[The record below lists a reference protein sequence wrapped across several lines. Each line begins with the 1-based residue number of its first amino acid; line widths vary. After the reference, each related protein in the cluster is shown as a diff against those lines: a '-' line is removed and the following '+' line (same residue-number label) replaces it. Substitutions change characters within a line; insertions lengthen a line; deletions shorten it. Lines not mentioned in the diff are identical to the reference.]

1 MFMINLRKRVKYM
14 VEDIYNKIAALENL
28 NKKIASNEYQYQF
41 LQKIKTTNFRNFAK
55 YSEIVIK
62 SPITAIVGK
71 NGTGKTTLLHLAGC
85 SYASDSKGKSFN
97 QFIPESQKD
106 HMPDDSR
113 YGFTYVNNIEN
124 ENNFV
129 WYEKRHEW
137 DRRGKNNRARRE
149 LLFIGFSKTIA
160 NVSVFKNYFDITD
173 KALNVRLNSIGT
185 NTISLDNK
193 IISKISEIVGKNY
206 SSIERRNDKYSLL
219 CENCYGYII
228 DGQYSDF
235 ACGAGEISIIRMLDL
250 IYNAPPNTLI
260 IIDEPEVAIHPSVQ
274 YKLLKIFMEL
284 ALSKNMQF
292 IFTTHSYFILKYL
305 NPDSIL
311 LLKNNNDNK
320 IISQNVNS
328 SVAFQNISE
337 QNIYKLEAF
346 VEDSIAADILNTIFK
361 NDVSIR
367 DQIKITKAISDG
379 WVSFIQR
386 EMPLRFYNWK
396 LYEQKDLRP
405 VLVLDGDVRDKI
417 KIDELKN
424 KYGNSSILKRDI
436 DSLGLDKVL
445 RQIGKYF
452 GLNSNKNIHFKSSF
466 YKHREDSKFAD
477 IISEYIGH
485 LSIYNL
491 FLPGNLSPE
500 SEMYN
505 WIKQKIEEDDIN
517 DLKIFIKP
525 DETDLLAN
533 LFANN
538 LPRTKSSEYSKE
550 QLFKLKQMATYPD
563 TFMQNLIQ
571 LYVRDKRNEAQINSI
586 MESFKNILN
595 SI

>member
-1 MFMINLRKRVKYM
+1 M
-14 VEDIYNKIAALENL
+14 VDEIYNKIVALDKL
-28 NKKIASNEYQYQF
+28 NKKIISNNYEHQF
-41 LQKIKTTNFRNFAK
+41 LKEIKTTNFRNFSQNSK
-55 YSEIVIK
+55 IVFR

-173 KALNVRLNSIGT
+173 KALNDRLNSIGT
-185 NTISLDNK
+185 NTIPLDNK

-219 CENCYGYII
+219 CENCNGYII

-250 IYNAPPNTLI
+250 IYNAPINALI

-274 YKLLKIFMEL
+274 YKLLEIFIEL

-320 IISQNVNS
+320 IVSQNVNS

-346 VEDSIAADILNTIFK
+346 VEDSVAADILNTIFK

-424 KYGNSSILKRDI
+424 KYGNSNILQRDI
-436 DSLGLDKVL
+436 DTLGLDKVL
-445 RQIGKYF
+445 HKIGKYF

-466 YKHREDSKFAD
+466 YKHREGLKFAN

-505 WIKQKIEEDDIN
+505 WIKQKIAEDDIS

-525 DETDLLAN
+525 DEIDSFTC
-533 LFANN
+533 LFTHN
-538 LPRTKSSEYSKE
+538 LPKTKSSEYSKE

-571 LYVRDKRNEAQINSI
+571 LYVRDKRNEAQINDI

>member
-1 MFMINLRKRVKYM
+1 MINLRKRVKYM
-14 VEDIYNKIAALENL
+14 VEDIYNKIAALEKL

-55 YSEIVIK
+55 DSEIVIK

-206 SSIERRNDKYSLL
+206 SSIERRNDQYSLL

>member
-1 MFMINLRKRVKYM
+1 MINLRKRVKYM
-14 VEDIYNKIAALENL
+14 VEDIYNKIAALEKL

-55 YSEIVIK
+55 DSEIVIK

-206 SSIERRNDKYSLL
+206 SSIERRNDQYSLL

-284 ALSKNMQF
+284 VLSKNMQF

>member
-14 VEDIYNKIAALENL
+14 VEDIYNKIAALEKL

-55 YSEIVIK
+55 DSEIVIK

-106 HMPDDSR
+106 HMPDGSR

-235 ACGAGEISIIRMLDL
+235 ACGAGEISVIRMLDL

-571 LYVRDKRNEAQINSI
+571 LYVRDKRNGAQINSI
-586 MESFKNILN
+586 MENFKNILN

>member
-1 MFMINLRKRVKYM
+1 MNINTSFYK
-14 VEDIYNKIAALENL
+14 
-28 NKKIASNEYQYQF
+28 
-41 LQKIKTTNFRNFAK
+41 KIKTTNFRNFAK
-55 YSEIVIK
+55 DSEIVIK
-62 SPITAIVGK
+62 SPITAIVWK

-235 ACGAGEISIIRMLDL
+235 ACGTGEISIIRMLDL
-250 IYNAPPNTLI
+250 IYNAPPNTL

-305 NPDSIL
+305 NLDSIL

-367 DQIKITKAISDG
+367 D
-379 WVSFIQR
+379 
-386 EMPLRFYNWK
+386 
-396 LYEQKDLRP
+396 
-405 VLVLDGDVRDKI
+405 
-417 KIDELKN
+417 
-424 KYGNSSILKRDI
+424 
-436 DSLGLDKVL
+436 
-445 RQIGKYF
+445 
-452 GLNSNKNIHFKSSF
+452 
-466 YKHREDSKFAD
+466 
-477 IISEYIGH
+477 
-485 LSIYNL
+485 
-491 FLPGNLSPE
+491 
-500 SEMYN
+500 
-505 WIKQKIEEDDIN
+505 
-517 DLKIFIKP
+517 
-525 DETDLLAN
+525 
-533 LFANN
+533 
-538 LPRTKSSEYSKE
+538 
-550 QLFKLKQMATYPD
+550 
-563 TFMQNLIQ
+563 
-571 LYVRDKRNEAQINSI
+571 
-586 MESFKNILN
+586 
-595 SI
+595 

>member
-14 VEDIYNKIAALENL
+14 VEDIYNKIAALEKL

-55 YSEIVIK
+55 DSEIVIK

-206 SSIERRNDKYSLL
+206 SSIERRNDQYSLL

-284 ALSKNMQF
+284 VLSKNMQF

>member
-1 MFMINLRKRVKYM
+1 MINIRKRVKYM
-14 VEDIYNKIAALENL
+14 VEDIYNKIAALEKL

-55 YSEIVIK
+55 DSEIVIK

-85 SYASDSKGKSFN
+85 SYASDLKGKSFN
-97 QFIPESQKD
+97 QYIPESQKD
-106 HMPDDSR
+106 HMPDDSK
-113 YGFTYVNNIEN
+113 YGFAYLNNGET

-137 DRRGKNNRARRE
+137 DRRGKNNRARRD
-149 LLFIGFSKTIA
+149 LLFIGFTKTVA
-160 NVSVFKNYFDITD
+160 NVSVFKNYFDITE
-173 KALNVRLNSIGT
+173 KALNDRLNSIGT
-185 NTISLDNK
+185 DTISLDNK
-193 IISKISEIVGKNY
+193 IINKISEIVGKKY
-206 SSIERRNDKYSLL
+206 DSIERRCDKYSLL

-250 IYNAPPNTLI
+250 IYNAPLNTLI

>member
-1 MFMINLRKRVKYM
+1 M
-14 VEDIYNKIAALENL
+14 VEDIYNKIAALEKL

-55 YSEIVIK
+55 DSEIVIK

-452 GLNSNKNIHFKSSF
+452 GLNRNKNIHFKSSF

-505 WIKQKIEEDDIN
+505 WIKQKIEDDDIN

>member
-1 MFMINLRKRVKYM
+1 M
-14 VEDIYNKIAALENL
+14 VEDIYNKIAALEKL

-55 YSEIVIK
+55 DSEIVIK

-71 NGTGKTTLLHLAGC
+71 NGTGKITLLHLAGC

-206 SSIERRNDKYSLL
+206 SSIERRNDQYSLL

-485 LSIYNL
+485 LFIYNL

-550 QLFKLKQMATYPD
+550 QLFKLKQMTTYPD

>member
-1 MFMINLRKRVKYM
+1 MINIRKRVKYM
-14 VEDIYNKIAALENL
+14 VEDIYNKIAALEKL

-55 YSEIVIK
+55 DSEIVIK

-206 SSIERRNDKYSLL
+206 SSIERRNDQYSLL

-485 LSIYNL
+485 LFIYNL

-550 QLFKLKQMATYPD
+550 QLFKLKQMTTYPD

>member
-1 MFMINLRKRVKYM
+1 M
-14 VEDIYNKIAALENL
+14 VEDIYNKIAALEKL

-41 LQKIKTTNFRNFAK
+41 LQKIKTTHFRNFAK
-55 YSEIVIK
+55 DSEIVIK

-85 SYASDSKGKSFN
+85 SYASDLKGKSFN
-97 QFIPESQKD
+97 QYIPESQKD
-106 HMPDDSR
+106 HMPDDSK
-113 YGFTYVNNIEN
+113 YGFAYLNNSET

-137 DRRGKNNRARRE
+137 DRRGKNSRARRD
-149 LLFIGFSKTIA
+149 LLFIGFTKTVA
-160 NVSVFKNYFDITD
+160 NVSVFKNYFDITE
-173 KALNVRLNSIGT
+173 KALNDRLNSIGT
-185 NTISLDNK
+185 DTISLDNK
-193 IISKISEIVGKNY
+193 IINKIIEIVGKKY
-206 SSIERRNDKYSLL
+206 DSIERRCDKYSLL

-250 IYNAPPNTLI
+250 IYNAPQNTLI

-346 VEDSIAADILNTIFK
+346 VEDSVAADILNTIFK

-424 KYGNSSILKRDI
+424 KYGNASILKRDI

-445 RQIGKYF
+445 HQIGKYF

-466 YKHREDSKFAD
+466 YKHREGSKFAD

-533 LFANN
+533 LFVNN
-538 LPRTKSSEYSKE
+538 LPRIKSSEYSK
-550 QLFKLKQMATYPD
+550 
-563 TFMQNLIQ
+563 
-571 LYVRDKRNEAQINSI
+571 
-586 MESFKNILN
+586 
-595 SI
+595 

>member
-1 MFMINLRKRVKYM
+1 MINIRKRVKYM
-14 VEDIYNKIAALENL
+14 VEDIYNKIAALEKL

-55 YSEIVIK
+55 DSEIVIK

-505 WIKQKIEEDDIN
+505 WIKQKIEDDDIN

>member
-1 MFMINLRKRVKYM
+1 
-14 VEDIYNKIAALENL
+14 
-28 NKKIASNEYQYQF
+28 
-41 LQKIKTTNFRNFAK
+41 
-55 YSEIVIK
+55 
-62 SPITAIVGK
+62 
-71 NGTGKTTLLHLAGC
+71 
-85 SYASDSKGKSFN
+85 
-97 QFIPESQKD
+97 
-106 HMPDDSR
+106 
-113 YGFTYVNNIEN
+113 
-124 ENNFV
+124 
-129 WYEKRHEW
+129 
-137 DRRGKNNRARRE
+137 
-149 LLFIGFSKTIA
+149 
-160 NVSVFKNYFDITD
+160 
-173 KALNVRLNSIGT
+173 
-185 NTISLDNK
+185 
-193 IISKISEIVGKNY
+193 
-206 SSIERRNDKYSLL
+206 
-219 CENCYGYII
+219 
-228 DGQYSDF
+228 
-235 ACGAGEISIIRMLDL
+235 MLDL

-533 LFANN
+533 LFANK

>member
-1 MFMINLRKRVKYM
+1 MINIRKRVKYM
-14 VEDIYNKIAALENL
+14 VEDIYNKIAALEKL

-55 YSEIVIK
+55 NSEIVIK

-173 KALNVRLNSIGT
+173 KALNDRLNSIGT

>member
-1 MFMINLRKRVKYM
+1 MINIRKRVKYM
-14 VEDIYNKIAALENL
+14 VEDIYNKIAALEKL

-55 YSEIVIK
+55 DSEIVIK

-206 SSIERRNDKYSLL
+206 SSIERRNDQYSLL

-361 NDVSIR
+361 NDISIR

>member
-14 VEDIYNKIAALENL
+14 VEDIYNKIAALEKL

-55 YSEIVIK
+55 DSEIVIK

-206 SSIERRNDKYSLL
+206 SSIERRNDQYSLL

-250 IYNAPPNTLI
+250 IYNAPLNTLI

-595 SI
+595 TI

>member
-1 MFMINLRKRVKYM
+1 MINIRKRVKYM
-14 VEDIYNKIAALENL
+14 VEDIYNKIAALEKL

-55 YSEIVIK
+55 DSEIVIK

-235 ACGAGEISIIRMLDL
+235 ACGTGEISIIRMLDL

-396 LYEQKDLRP
+396 LYEQKDYA
-405 VLVLDGDVRDKI
+405 K
-417 KIDELKN
+417 
-424 KYGNSSILKRDI
+424 
-436 DSLGLDKVL
+436 
-445 RQIGKYF
+445 
-452 GLNSNKNIHFKSSF
+452 
-466 YKHREDSKFAD
+466 
-477 IISEYIGH
+477 
-485 LSIYNL
+485 
-491 FLPGNLSPE
+491 
-500 SEMYN
+500 
-505 WIKQKIEEDDIN
+505 
-517 DLKIFIKP
+517 
-525 DETDLLAN
+525 
-533 LFANN
+533 
-538 LPRTKSSEYSKE
+538 
-550 QLFKLKQMATYPD
+550 
-563 TFMQNLIQ
+563 
-571 LYVRDKRNEAQINSI
+571 
-586 MESFKNILN
+586 
-595 SI
+595 

>member
-1 MFMINLRKRVKYM
+1 M
-14 VEDIYNKIAALENL
+14 VEDIYNKIAALEKL

-55 YSEIVIK
+55 DSEIVIK

-235 ACGAGEISIIRMLDL
+235 ACGTGEISIIRMLDL

>member
-1 MFMINLRKRVKYM
+1 MINIRKRVKYM
-14 VEDIYNKIAALENL
+14 VEDIYNKIAALEKL

-55 YSEIVIK
+55 DSEIVIK

-206 SSIERRNDKYSLL
+206 SSIERRNDQYSLL

-533 LFANN
+533 LFANK

>member
-1 MFMINLRKRVKYM
+1 M
-14 VEDIYNKIAALENL
+14 VEDIYNKIAALEKL

-55 YSEIVIK
+55 DSEIVIK

-85 SYASDSKGKSFN
+85 SYASDLKGKSFN
-97 QFIPESQKD
+97 QYIPESQKD
-106 HMPDDSR
+106 HMPDDSK
-113 YGFTYVNNIEN
+113 YGFAYLNNGET

-137 DRRGKNNRARRE
+137 DRRGKNNRARRD
-149 LLFIGFSKTIA
+149 LLFIGFTKTVA

-185 NTISLDNK
+185 NTIPLDNK

-284 ALSKNMQF
+284 ALSKDMQF

-379 WVSFIQR
+379 WVSFIQK

-436 DSLGLDKVL
+436 DFLGLDKVL

>member
-1 MFMINLRKRVKYM
+1 M
-14 VEDIYNKIAALENL
+14 VEDIYNKIAALEKL

-55 YSEIVIK
+55 DSEIVIK

-71 NGTGKTTLLHLAGC
+71 NGTGKITLLHLAGC

-206 SSIERRNDKYSLL
+206 SSIERRNDQYSLL

-533 LFANN
+533 LFANK

>member
-1 MFMINLRKRVKYM
+1 M
-14 VEDIYNKIAALENL
+14 VEDIYNKIAALEKL

-55 YSEIVIK
+55 DSEIVIK

-85 SYASDSKGKSFN
+85 SYASDLKGKSFN
-97 QFIPESQKD
+97 QYIPESQKD
-106 HMPDDSR
+106 HMPDDSK
-113 YGFTYVNNIEN
+113 YGFAYLNNGET

-137 DRRGKNNRARRE
+137 DRRGKNNRARRD
-149 LLFIGFSKTIA
+149 LLFIGFTKTVA
-160 NVSVFKNYFDITD
+160 NVSVFKNYFDITE
-173 KALNVRLNSIGT
+173 KALNDRLNSIGT
-185 NTISLDNK
+185 DTISLDNK
-193 IISKISEIVGKNY
+193 IINKISEIVGKKY
-206 SSIERRNDKYSLL
+206 DSIERRCDKYSLL

-250 IYNAPPNTLI
+250 IYNAPLNTLI

-485 LSIYNL
+485 LSICNL

>member
-1 MFMINLRKRVKYM
+1 M
-14 VEDIYNKIAALENL
+14 VEDIYNKIAALEKL

-55 YSEIVIK
+55 DSEIVIK

-206 SSIERRNDKYSLL
+206 SSIERRNDQYSLL

-417 KIDELKN
+417 KIDELNN

>member
-1 MFMINLRKRVKYM
+1 MINIRKRVKYM
-14 VEDIYNKIAALENL
+14 VEDIYNKIAALEKL

-55 YSEIVIK
+55 DSEIVIK

-206 SSIERRNDKYSLL
+206 SSIERRNDQYSLL

-250 IYNAPPNTLI
+250 IYNAPSNTLI

-550 QLFKLKQMATYPD
+550 QLFKLKQMTTYPD

>member
-1 MFMINLRKRVKYM
+1 M
-14 VEDIYNKIAALENL
+14 VEDIYNKIAALEKL

-55 YSEIVIK
+55 DSEIVIK

-173 KALNVRLNSIGT
+173 KALNDRLNSIGT

>member
-1 MFMINLRKRVKYM
+1 MINIRKRVKYM
-14 VEDIYNKIAALENL
+14 VEDIYNKIAALEKL

-55 YSEIVIK
+55 DSEIVIK

-206 SSIERRNDKYSLL
+206 SSIERRNDQYSLL

-367 DQIKITKAISDG
+367 DQIKITKTISDG

-533 LFANN
+533 LFANK

>member
-1 MFMINLRKRVKYM
+1 MINLRKRVKYM
-14 VEDIYNKIAALENL
+14 VEDIYNKIAALEKL

-55 YSEIVIK
+55 DSEIVIK

-173 KALNVRLNSIGT
+173 KALNVRLNSMGT

>member
-1 MFMINLRKRVKYM
+1 MINIRKRVKYM
-14 VEDIYNKIAALENL
+14 VEDIYNKIAALEKL

-55 YSEIVIK
+55 DSEIVIK

-235 ACGAGEISIIRMLDL
+235 ACGTGEISIIRMLDL

>member
-1 MFMINLRKRVKYM
+1 M
-14 VEDIYNKIAALENL
+14 VEDIYNKIAALEKL

-55 YSEIVIK
+55 DSEIVIK

-235 ACGAGEISIIRMLDL
+235 ACGTGEISIIRMLDL

-367 DQIKITKAISDG
+367 D
-379 WVSFIQR
+379 
-386 EMPLRFYNWK
+386 
-396 LYEQKDLRP
+396 
-405 VLVLDGDVRDKI
+405 
-417 KIDELKN
+417 
-424 KYGNSSILKRDI
+424 
-436 DSLGLDKVL
+436 
-445 RQIGKYF
+445 
-452 GLNSNKNIHFKSSF
+452 
-466 YKHREDSKFAD
+466 
-477 IISEYIGH
+477 
-485 LSIYNL
+485 
-491 FLPGNLSPE
+491 
-500 SEMYN
+500 
-505 WIKQKIEEDDIN
+505 
-517 DLKIFIKP
+517 
-525 DETDLLAN
+525 
-533 LFANN
+533 
-538 LPRTKSSEYSKE
+538 
-550 QLFKLKQMATYPD
+550 
-563 TFMQNLIQ
+563 
-571 LYVRDKRNEAQINSI
+571 
-586 MESFKNILN
+586 
-595 SI
+595 

>member
-1 MFMINLRKRVKYM
+1 M
-14 VEDIYNKIAALENL
+14 VEDIYNKIAALEKL

-55 YSEIVIK
+55 DSEIVIK

-206 SSIERRNDKYSLL
+206 SSIERRNDQYSLL

-533 LFANN
+533 LFANK

>member
-1 MFMINLRKRVKYM
+1 MINLRKRVKYM
-14 VEDIYNKIAALENL
+14 VEDIYNKIAALEKL

-55 YSEIVIK
+55 DSEIVIK

-206 SSIERRNDKYSLL
+206 SSIERRNDQYSLL

-533 LFANN
+533 LFANK

>member
-1 MFMINLRKRVKYM
+1 MINLRKRVKYM
-14 VEDIYNKIAALENL
+14 VEDIYNKVAALEKL

-55 YSEIVIK
+55 DSEIIIK

>member
-1 MFMINLRKRVKYM
+1 MINLRKRVKYM
-14 VEDIYNKIAALENL
+14 VEDIYNKIAALEKL

-55 YSEIVIK
+55 DSEIVIK

-206 SSIERRNDKYSLL
+206 SSIERRNDQYSLL

-250 IYNAPPNTLI
+250 IYNAPLNTL

-595 SI
+595 TI

>member
-1 MFMINLRKRVKYM
+1 M
-14 VEDIYNKIAALENL
+14 VEDIYNKIAALEKL

-55 YSEIVIK
+55 DSEIVIK

-206 SSIERRNDKYSLL
+206 SSIERRNDQYSLL

-550 QLFKLKQMATYPD
+550 QLFKLKQMTTYPD

>member
-1 MFMINLRKRVKYM
+1 M
-14 VEDIYNKIAALENL
+14 VEDIYNKIAALEKL

-55 YSEIVIK
+55 DSEIVIK

-505 WIKQKIEEDDIN
+505 WIKQKIEDDDIN